1 MTNEGATEE
10 LLGERTF
17 PLIFLGIVTGVL
29 MEENAFFLGG
39 ACSSV

>member
-17 PLIFLGIVTGVL
+17 LLIFLGIVTGML
-29 MEENAFFLGG
+29 M
-39 ACSSV
+39 